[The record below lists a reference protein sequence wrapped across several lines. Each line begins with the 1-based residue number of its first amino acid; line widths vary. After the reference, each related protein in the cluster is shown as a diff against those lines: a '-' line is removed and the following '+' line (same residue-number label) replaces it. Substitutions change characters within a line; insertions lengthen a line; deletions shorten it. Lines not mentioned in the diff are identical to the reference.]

1 MTKKLKAPQNVI
13 ETREDLEAAI
23 GRIAANQSAR
33 NGLLANLEEEINNIR
48 AVYEPRI
55 TAYGAKIAEDF
66 DAAQIWAEE
75 NAEVFASKKSLDCMH
90 GTIGFRTGQPRLK
103 LLAGRTWG
111 RVLELLA
118 LNRLTDY
125 IREKQEPDK
134 ERLLADRQTLTDE
147 RLKLVGLKVVQDET
161 FFVDPKREEVGDTIG
176 KVAGLLIMLAL
187 PFLGGCYTPTVEERM
202 AYWAKQSCVQQMRMA
217 AALERMADVG
227 EGKQKSVVSS
237 QNPKG
242 GMIHDR

>member
-103 LLAGRTWG
+103 LLTGRTWT

-118 LNRLTDY
+118 LNRLTEY

-147 RLKLVGLKVVQDET
+147 RLKLVGLNVVQDET
-161 FFVDPKREEVGDTIG
+161 FFIDPKREEVGETIG

-187 PFLGGCYTPTVEERM
+187 PLIGGCYSPTDEERGVF
-202 AYWAKQSCVQQMRMA
+202 WAKESCVQMTRMA
-217 AALERMADVG
+217 TAMERMADVA
-227 EGKQKSVVSS
+227 EGKQKSDVMS
-237 QNPKG
+237 QESE
-242 GMIHDR
+242 